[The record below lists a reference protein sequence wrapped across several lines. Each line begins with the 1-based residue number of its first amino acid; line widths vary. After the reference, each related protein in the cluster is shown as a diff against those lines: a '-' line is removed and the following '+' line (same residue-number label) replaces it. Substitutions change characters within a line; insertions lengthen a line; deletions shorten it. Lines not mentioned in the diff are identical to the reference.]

1 MEVAFAVP
9 IILLHL
15 KIIHEIIKYAN
26 NRNIERNETKD
37 RHHHHHEDTSSLST
51 LTPSTSYSSYKYSSD
66 SDDDL
71 QII

>member
-1 MEVAFAVP
+1 MEVALAVP
-9 IILLHL
+9 IILIHL

-26 NRNIERNETKD
+26 NRNIERNETKIIY
-37 RHHHHHEDTSSLST
+37 HSHNEDTSSST
-51 LTPSTSYSSYKYSSD
+51 LTPTTSYSSYKYSSD

>member
-1 MEVAFAVP
+1 MEVALAVP

-37 RHHHHHEDTSSLST
+37 RHHHHHEDTSS
-51 LTPSTSYSSYKYSSD
+51 TSYSSYKYSSD
-66 SDDDL
+66 SDNDL